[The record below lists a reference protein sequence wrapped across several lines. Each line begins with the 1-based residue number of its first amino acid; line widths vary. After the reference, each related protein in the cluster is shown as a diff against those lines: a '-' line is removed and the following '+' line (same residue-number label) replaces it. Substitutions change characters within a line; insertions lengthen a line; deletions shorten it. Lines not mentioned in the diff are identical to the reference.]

1 MDTDV
6 VHEYDVASL
15 QGGSEKLFG
24 IGVEHL
30 AGHRP
35 FEHEGR
41 GNTIMTQRSDESD
54 GFPIA
59 VWHLLDK
66 PFALRCPPVEAGNRR
81 GDAGFVDKDK
91 ALRIKSLVVFLQEL
105 TFGGCV
111 RPILLASPPAVFL

>member
-6 VHEYDVASL
+6 VHEHDVASL
-15 QGGSEKLFG
+15 QGRSEKLFG
-24 IGVEHL
+24 IGLEHL

-66 PFALRCPPVEAGNRR
+66 PFALRRPSVEAGYHGGVVGVLTYNKPPPFTGSVSVSRR
-81 GDAGFVDKDK
+81 PY
-91 ALRIKSLVVFLQEL
+91 
-105 TFGGCV
+105 V
-111 RPILLASPPAVFL
+111 RRTPPPHAPRT

>member
-6 VHEYDVASL
+6 VHEHDVASL
-15 QGGSEKLFG
+15 QGRSEKLFG
-24 IGVEHL
+24 IGLEHL

-66 PFALRCPPVEAGNRR
+66 PFAH
-81 GDAGFVDKDK
+81 AGFVDKDK
-91 ALRIKSLVVFLQEL
+91 ALRIKSWLLFLQGL
-105 TFGGCV
+105 TCGGDV
-111 RPILLASPPAVFL
+111 RPILLGGPQTFF

>member
-6 VHEYDVASL
+6 VHEHDVASL
-15 QGGSEKLFG
+15 QGRSEKLFG
-24 IGVEHL
+24 IGLEHL

-59 VWHLLDK
+59 VRHVLDK
-66 PFALRCPPVEAGNRR
+66 PFPLRCPPVEAGNRR

-91 ALRIKSLVVFLQEL
+91 ALRIKSWLLLLQGL
-105 TFGGCV
+105 TCGGDVRPVLFGG
-111 RPILLASPPAVFL
+111 PQTFF

>member
-6 VHEYDVASL
+6 VHEHDVASL
-15 QGGSEKLFG
+15 QGRSEKLFG
-24 IGVEHL
+24 IGLEHL

-35 FEHEGR
+35 FEHER

-66 PFALRCPPVEAGNRR
+66 PFTLRCPSVEAGNRR

-91 ALRIKSLVVFLQEL
+91 ALRIKSWLLFLQGL
-105 TFGGCV
+105 TCGGDV
-111 RPILLASPPAVFL
+111 RPILLGGPQTFF

>member
-6 VHEYDVASL
+6 VHEHDVASL
-15 QGGSEKLFG
+15 QGRNEKLFG
-24 IGVEHL
+24 IGFEHL

-35 FEHEGR
+35 LEHKRR

-54 GFPIA
+54 GFPIP

-66 PFALRCPPVEAGNRR
+66 PFALRCPPVEAGNRC

-91 ALRIKSLVVFLQEL
+91 ALRIKPWLLFLQGL
-105 TFGGCV
+105 TCGGDV
-111 RPILLASPPAVFL
+111 RPVLLGGPQTFF

>member
-6 VHEYDVASL
+6 VHEHDVASL
-15 QGGSEKLFG
+15 QGRSEKLFG
-24 IGVEHL
+24 IGLEHL

-66 PFALRCPPVEAGNRR
+66 PFALRCPSVEAGNRR

-91 ALRIKSLVVFLQEL
+91 PFRIEPWLLLLQGL
-105 TFGGCV
+105 TCGGDVRPVLFGG
-111 RPILLASPPAVFL
+111 PQTFF

>member
-6 VHEYDVASL
+6 VHEHDVASL
-15 QGGSEKLFG
+15 QGRSEKLFG
-24 IGVEHL
+24 IGLEHL

-66 PFALRCPPVEAGNRR
+66 PFALRCPSVEAGKPLRE
-81 GDAGFVDKDK
+81 AGVVAKK
-91 ALRIKSLVVFLQEL
+91 KKLRVQSWPL
-105 TFGGCV
+105 
-111 RPILLASPPAVFL
+111 LLARATVRR